1 MSAVKKI
8 NNKTKRKFR
17 KVLAVLLSIVLAA
30 GLALTYSSDSVLR
43 AEELSPDEVKEE
55 IVETKK
61 EEPEEVKQ
69 EEKKEEPAPAPQKQE
84 SNDAGNSGSSVNA
97 GNTGNAENQA
107 SSQDSGPSGSRTQET
122 PAPQVNDQANSG
134 ASDSGANVS
143 EGEISLDAEGKGEED
158 TDDEEEYWVV
168 TFYDRDAQVH
178 KKVEVKKGDA
188 IGGDVPPAI
197 PREDYYAYWAVGKI
211 VAGGQGNETKVTGQ
225 RITGSFKPSS
235 DTVIVPDY
243 EEITHKVTFHESKGG
258 PVIEGG
264 VRTAGPDTSYFLND
278 IPDVPEKEGAKGKW
292 VYSGGDFSNKV
303 SISKDTSVWAVY
315 DQTMFTVEFMSD
327 GKSYTKETY
336 YSGDVLVL
344 PADPVVKGK
353 SFIGWFAGDTQYTG
367 GEAVTSDLTI
377 TAKFSDKCTVSFVSE
392 SEDGD
397 KEHARFY
404 RDKGETIG
412 TLPQEP
418 FSSGMKFT
426 GWQDSET
433 GEEITADT
441 VVNGNITAVAK
452 FSNLDVYEIT
462 AEYYYI
468 NDRGNEVV
476 FNTDFMEADESE
488 LPYTLT
494 APATIQTKAS
504 EVKGGPAYYPE
515 TPEVTL
521 KKSDFTDGKATV
533 RIKYVQYT
541 ATYDFVYL
549 LKNLDGN
556 GYTEIERTRGVQGV
570 LNSYVTP
577 TVKAYDYYTLEEAE
591 GAEITRASG
600 QELRVLY
607 KRKNVQ
613 LTYETNGGSYV
624 SSTSAPYGTTVS
636 LPGTNPE
643 REGYKFGGW
652 YSDAG
657 LTQKVTG
664 SVKLNGNT
672 TLYAKWTGDTVKY
685 TVVYMFE
692 KYDDNGTASS
702 YVYDNS
708 KTASATV
715 GSTVSASS
723 AASITKAGWEPDTAK
738 NASSSAV
745 IAADG
750 SSVLKVYYKLKS
762 YTFLFNAGK
771 SGSYN
776 VTADL
781 TGLGVSGT
789 GQLDYTL
796 TVKLGQDVS
805 SVWPSNATGTY
816 KKGGSWFSSGST
828 VTVAFN
834 GWLNSSE
841 NVRYVTK
848 RTTVTEDMLPKSG
861 TSITYTAQWTTSAS
875 TYTVHYWL
883 QNADDDG
890 YTDSKVYSQTYTSS
904 SGNLSAKDI
913 TGYTYDHGNSGAS
926 GVTEYNFYYNRDTYK
941 IDYYYGSDLL
951 DTKENVR
958 FSANINKD
966 SFNWTP
972 STADCDVDND
982 YTFEGWYSDSG
993 LTAEYAFDK
1002 MPASNLVLYAKWA
1015 APKYSVSFVDGKDTS
1030 SMLAETQTVE
1040 KYKKAEK
1047 PGNPEKA
1054 GYSFDGWYTEAEG
1067 GDLFDWNTQIKKDT
1081 TVYAHWA
1088 KKNISYIVRYLD
1100 EEGAPVASDKEVTN
1114 PNLESGQEITET
1126 AIAVAGYRPREVS
1139 QTITLADEDNL
1150 ITFVYTS
1157 KSESTAYTVRYIINN
1172 EEYAGDI
1179 AVASE
1184 KTVEDVPG
1192 NTSSVVEHAASV
1204 DYDALYAAHP
1214 ELEGIEFHPDS
1225 SSKTLVLTS
1234 EEAQNILT
1242 FYYSGYKHADI
1253 KLHFVDMAGNSIAG
1267 DDVQRCKIGETFNL
1281 ARTPIDGWELY
1292 KVVEGDSLG
1301 GAEASSQYRVTEKTT
1316 KSGLEFTLFYQK
1328 KATVTA
1334 LSARKQYDGKAL
1346 TLPEAGSRVEGLL
1359 EGHSLESV
1367 EYDYSDADQENGRL
1381 DAGTTVVT
1389 PKNAVISG
1397 PSVDNY
1403 YKIRYVS
1410 GTLEVTKI
1418 NVTVRIE
1425 PDRWTGAQYS
1435 GELYKAGFTN
1445 PLKKKTDY
1453 VLISHEGYS
1462 EKYLDKIWDAL
1473 KGKATYDESA
1483 IGLKYYGI
1491 AEKDAGDYTYS
1502 LDLTAADLPKDDNYS
1517 VALYVRPGRLQIL
1530 AKNITVSTE
1539 GASKCYDG
1547 KALKEKGAE
1556 INGLADAD
1564 KDKVK
1569 ITGTGSQTEV
1579 GTSENTYEIDW
1590 GGVKEKNYRIVNEAL
1605 GVLTVTPGSIILT
1618 APSASKTYDG
1628 KALKA
1633 DGTGDSKVSVSGLPD
1648 GFTIEATASGSQKD
1662 AGSSA
1667 NVVNDDYVIKNA
1679 KGEDVTSRFTLTKK
1693 IDGILTVNK
1702 APLMITTGSGSKA
1715 YDGKALTVKDTE
1727 VEGLVKGETL
1737 TVTADGAQTEVG
1749 TSFNTYSIEWGTAK
1763 AENYNLTDNKGKL
1776 TVTDSDAEVVLTAP
1790 SASKIYDGKAL
1801 KADGTGDNKV
1811 VASGLPEGFTV
1822 EATASGSQTNAGSSR
1837 NVVDPGFVIR
1847 NANGEDR
1854 TSRFKNIATVDGT
1867 LTVNKAPLVITTGSG
1882 SKAYDGTALTVK
1894 DADVE
1899 GLVNEETVSVKADG
1913 SQTEVGQ
1920 TYNTYRIDWK
1930 TADPDNYQIT
1940 ENLGKLAVTENGA
1953 AVTLTAASGAKT
1965 YDGKAL
1971 TKKSVSASGLPEGFT
1986 VEATASGSQTDA
1998 GTSLNVVND
2007 QYVIRNA
2014 EGLDRTKNFTNV
2026 NKVDGTLTV
2035 NKATLTITTGSA
2047 SKEYDGEELTADK
2060 AVVKGFVN
2068 DETAEV
2074 TATGSQTE
2082 AGTSDNTYSIKWD
2095 AAKPGNYE
2103 INETLG
2109 TLAVTENTSEVT
2121 LAAASAEK
2129 EYDGKELS
2137 DHTVTADGLP
2147 DGFTVAATA
2156 AGSQTDAGES
2166 ENKVE
2171 DGYAILNKDGED
2183 KTANFAHITKK
2194 DGTLKVTPK
2203 AVTVHTGSAEK
2214 AYDGTALTNEET
2226 SIEGLVTG
2234 ESVAITA
2241 TGSVTEVGS
2250 KENTCDISWDGAK
2263 EDNYKVTR
2271 ELGTL
2276 TVTENDAEI
2285 ILTAPSASKVYDGKA
2300 LKADGTDEGNK
2311 VIVSGLP
2318 EGFTVEATASGVRK
2332 NAGESKNAIEDGYV
2346 IRDAEGKD
2354 KTKNFTNVV
2363 TEDGTLTVIPK
2374 AVTISTGSASKP
2386 YDGTDLTSSEVSVEG
2401 IVEGETFD
2409 IAATGSIKEVGSKEN
2424 TYEITWAEDGNGFTA
2439 KEGNYTVIENL
2450 GTLTIADSDVDV
2462 TLTAGSA
2469 SKTYDGTALKNSDVT
2484 AAGLPDGFTVEAT
2497 TTGSRT
2503 HAGTAAN
2510 VVNDGFVIRNADGED
2525 RTANFKN
2532 IQKIDGTL
2540 TVNPKQVTI
2549 RTGSAT
2555 KEYDGTRLTESSV
2568 SVDGIVIGETYG
2580 LRADGKITNVGSTTN
2595 TYTMEWAGNGS
2606 YTARKG
2612 NYIVAEDLGT
2622 LTITTSSAAVV
2633 LTAASGSKVYDGKD
2647 LTAPEVTATGLPEG
2661 FTVDAEASGSQK
2673 DAGTAANTVGSKYV
2687 IRDRAGEDRTSSFA
2701 NVSTADGL
2709 LTVTPRP
2716 VTIKT
2721 GSGTK
2726 EYDGTALTSDE
2737 AEITGLVDG
2746 ESASVKATGSQ
2757 TEVGESDNTYEI
2769 SWGFL
2774 GLGLFIRPENYEIK
2788 EELGKLKVA
2797 ESTSEITLTAAS
2809 AEKKYDGKELTDAGV
2824 TAEGLPEGFTV
2835 KATAAG
2841 SQTEAGSS
2849 ANTVNSGYLILN
2861 ADGENR
2867 TSSFSNVKK
2876 VDGTLTVN
2884 KRKVTLT
2891 SASDEK
2897 TYDGAALTNGEVAIG
2912 GDGFVD
2918 GEGASF
2924 KVTGAQREA
2933 GSSKNTF
2940 TYVLE
2945 DGTNE
2950 NNYEITEKEGDL
2962 KVTAVADKVT
2972 VTVIEHSGSEKY
2984 DGREKT
2990 VTGYDVSIDN
3000 GLYTGADFTFSGN
3013 DSVTGT
3019 DAGRY
3024 EMKLSPEDFSN
3035 ISKNFTDVEFVIRDG
3050 SLEISK
3056 RDVTLRSADDSKEYD
3071 GDDLTND
3078 EITVGGDGFANG
3090 EGASFIVTGVQK
3102 IVGASNNEFTYALN
3116 AGTKET
3122 NYNISTSFGAL
3133 TVYGRADNA
3142 KYQVSVSAV
3151 SGKEK
3156 YDGKEHSVSG
3166 LVGADEDGTVK
3177 VTAGGHEYRIT
3188 GLTASAS
3195 GTNAGE
3201 YPVNI
3206 TGDLAVKDEDGNDV
3220 TDQFLVDL
3228 NPGTLE
3234 ITKRRVILTS
3244 ADASKEYDGNAL
3256 TNDTIEVT
3264 GDGFAE
3270 GEGASYSVTGSQA
3283 LTGFCANIFTY
3294 LLNEGTEAGNYDIKT
3309 VFGQLTITSRDAKYG
3324 ITLRP
3329 ASFSDMYDGTDKT
3342 AEGFV
3347 SLNFMVEGN
3356 VYTVEGVS
3364 ASRTERHAGTYSVT
3378 VTGEPV
3384 VLDAKGNDVTDQFIV
3399 TAETGTLKITKRS
3412 VTLTS
3417 GNGKKLYDGD
3427 ALTNDEITV
3436 TGDGFAE
3443 GEGASYTVA
3452 GRQILPGSSENRF
3465 TYDLNEGTS
3474 ADDYYIT
3481 PVYGMLDVTSR
3492 SGEEKYEVT
3501 ITANSG
3507 NAKYDGERH
3516 SVSGLVGAAEDGSVA
3531 VKADGHTYKVSGLTA
3546 SAAGTDAGTYPVNI
3560 VGTASVTDESGN
3572 DVTDQFAVSLVPGS
3586 LSISKRA
3593 VRLVSASAT
3602 KEYDG
3607 EALTAK
3613 EVSVEGDGFAEG
3625 EGASYSVTGRQKLVG
3640 SSANTFTYTLRSGT
3654 KTGNYDIT
3662 TAEGQLTVTN
3672 RDAKYEISVK
3682 SNDASYTY
3690 DGKEKTASGLEGGN
3704 KEGVVTITAGGNTYT
3719 IEGLTAEVKATDA
3732 GTYTSVV
3739 TGTPVVKDADG
3750 NDVTDQFA
3758 ISPIAGT
3765 LTITKRSVTLTS
3777 PSDEK
3782 EYDGKVLRSGKIKVT
3797 GDGFAEG
3804 EGAEYNVTGERTLPG
3819 TSVNTFTYTLNDGT
3833 KAENYDIT
3841 VKTGQLIV
3849 YDRDEERKFEVTLEA
3864 NSGSAKYDGEAH
3876 TVEGFRK
3883 TTFTIGGVEYKVS
3896 GLNAKVTATDAG
3908 TYPVAVNGSAI
3919 VTDADGNDVTK
3930 QFKVK
3935 VTGAELTIGKR
3946 NVTMTS
3952 GSASHAYN
3960 GKALTN
3966 DEVEVTGDGFIEG
3979 EGAAYNVTGSRKLVG
3994 ISENTFTYTLNE
4006 GTKADN
4012 YDIKTV
4018 FGNLTILNRDAKY
4031 EITLKPVSG
4040 SAMYDGKEHSVEGFE
4055 TLEFTFDGS
4064 DYTVEGMTA
4073 GASAT
4078 DAGSYTIN
4086 ATGTALVRDESGNDV
4101 TDQFSVSSETGKLV
4115 IEKRSV
4121 FLTSGSS
4128 EKTYDGDALTNDE
4141 ITVTGDGFAKGEG
4154 ASYDVTGSRL
4164 LPGADK
4170 NTFTYTLN
4178 EGTKADNYSIRRVF
4192 GSLTVLNRAG
4202 EEKYEVTITAK
4213 SGNAKYD
4220 GERHSVSGL
4229 VGADE
4234 DGNVKVTAG
4243 GHTYTVS
4250 GLTASAFGTNAGTY
4264 PVNIVGTASVTDENG
4279 NDVTDQFRVH
4289 LTSGSLEIAKR
4300 TVRMVSASATKEYD
4314 GTALTANK
4322 VTVEG
4327 DGFAKGEG
4335 AAYSVTGR
4343 QKLVG
4348 SSANTFTYALNEGT
4362 RSANY
4367 DITTAEGQLTVTNRD
4382 AKYEISV
4389 KSNDASYTYDGKEK
4403 TASGLE
4409 GQNEEG
4415 VVTITAGGNTY
4426 TIEGLTAEVKAT
4438 DAGTY
4443 TSVAAGTPVVKDAD
4457 GNDVTDQFAI
4467 SPIPGTLT
4475 ITKRSV
4481 TLTSPS
4487 DEKEYDGKV
4496 LRNDKIKVTGDG
4508 FAKDEGAAYNV
4519 TGQRTLPGT
4528 SVNTFTYTLNAG
4540 TKAEN
4545 YDITVKTGQL
4555 IVYDR
4560 DEDRKFEITLEAN
4573 SGSAKY
4579 DGEAHTVE
4587 GFRKT
4592 TFTIGGVEYKVS
4604 GITAGVTA
4612 TDAGTYPVEITGSA
4626 VVTDAEGNDVTKQFK
4641 VNVTGAELTI
4651 AKRSITM
4658 TSGSASHAYNGKALT
4673 NDEVKVTGDGFIEG
4687 EGAEYNVT
4695 GSRMLVGVS
4704 DNTFTYK
4711 LNAGTKAENYD
4722 ITTVFGSLTILNRD
4736 AKYVLTLTPNGDQ
4749 VLYDSKE
4756 HVVSGFAS
4764 TTVTIEGETYEV
4776 SGLTARAAATD
4787 AGTYDV
4793 SVTGKAIVTDA
4804 SGNDVT
4810 DQFQVTVNDAAL
4822 VITPRKVTLKSA
4834 DESREYNGK
4843 PLTGTGEVEI
4853 TGDGFV
4859 EGEGVDI
4866 TPTASRTLVG
4876 ASVNTFDWSF
4886 SEGTKPDNY
4895 IVDVEYGLLSIV
4907 NRDAQYEI
4915 QMHAKSDKVEYD
4927 GKEHSVTGFE
4937 TYEFEIDGSR
4947 YTVTE
4952 VDSEAIGTEAGVYGT
4967 RVYGSAIVTD
4977 EEGNDV
4983 TDQFAVSY
4991 VSGTLT
4997 ITETRSDNGNENGSF
5012 NGIVP
5017 DDNNGSNGNGPDNG
5031 NTGNAGNNG
5040 AGNGNGNEG
5049 GSGSEGGNINENE
5062 VPYATAPLGYWAL
5075 FNLIM
5080 MILTVLGGLFMLVR
5094 RVRNKD
5100 DENENKEQAEAAE
5113 QKSSADD
5120 GQNKKY
5126 QKRKLAVVAAVV
5138 LAIASVIA
5146 FFITEDLTNTMAYV
5160 DRYTWIMAAML
5171 IGAVL
5176 SIVFGKKKADDD
5188 NEPEDHDK
5196 TEGVEVPE
5204 A

>member
-1 MSAVKKI
+1 MSTVKNI
-8 NNKTKRKFR
+8 NNKAKRKFR

-43 AEELSPDEVKEE
+43 AEELSPDEVKTE
-55 IVETKK
+55 IEETKK
-61 EEPEEVKQ
+61 EEQKEAKQ
-69 EEKKEEPAPAPQKQE
+69 EEQKKEQAPAPAPAPQKQE
-84 SNDAGNSGSSVNA
+84 SKDSGNTGSSANTGNSG
-97 GNTGNAENQA
+97 NTENQG
-107 SSQDSGPSGSRTQET
+107 SGQDSGSSDSSQAQET
-122 PAPQVNDQANSG
+122 PAPETNDQGQSG
-134 ASDSGANVS
+134 TTDSGAKVA
-143 EGEISLDAEGKGEED
+143 EDEISLDSNESGTEEA
-158 TDDEEEYWVV
+158 DEEEENWIV
-168 TFYDRDAQVH
+168 TFYDRDAQVY
-178 KKVEVKKGDA
+178 KKVKVKKGDA
-188 IGGDVPPAI
+188 IGDKIPSAI
-197 PREDYYAYWAVGKI
+197 PREDYYTYWAVGQI
-211 VAGGQGNETKVTGQ
+211 VAGGQGNETKVTGK
-225 RITGSFKPSS
+225 RINGSFKPSS
-235 DTVIVPDY
+235 DTTIVPDY

-258 PVIEGG
+258 PVIKDG

-278 IPDVPEKEGAKGKW
+278 IPDVPEKEDAKGKW

-303 SISKDTSVWAVY
+303 AISEDTSVWAVY
-315 DQTMFTVEFMSD
+315 DQTKFAVEFVAD
-327 GKSYTKETY
+327 GKSYSKETY
-336 YSGDVLVL
+336 YPGDVLTL
-344 PADPVVKGK
+344 PAEPVVKGK
-353 SFIGWFAGDTQYTG
+353 SFIGWFVGDTQYTG

-377 TAKFSDKCTVSFVSE
+377 TARFSDKCTVSFISE
-392 SEDGD
+392 SDEGN

-404 RDKGETIG
+404 RDKGETIE

-418 FSSGMKFT
+418 FRSGMKFT

-452 FSNLDVYEIT
+452 YSGLDVYDIT
-462 AEYYYI
+462 AEYYYL
-468 NDRGNEVV
+468 NDKGNEVV
-476 FNTDFMEADESE
+476 FNTDYMQADESE

-494 APATIQTKAS
+494 APATIQTDAS
-504 EVKGGPAYYPE
+504 EVRGGPAYYPE

-521 KKSDFTDGKATV
+521 KKSDFADGKATV

-556 GYTEIERTRGVQGV
+556 GYTEIERTKGVQGV

-591 GAEITRASG
+591 GAEITKASG

-624 SSTSAPYGTTVS
+624 SSTSAPYGSTVS
-636 LPGTNPE
+636 LPGSNPE
-643 REGYKFGGW
+643 REGYKFEGW

-657 LTQKVTG
+657 LTKKVTG

-708 KTASATV
+708 KTAKAAV

-723 AASITKAGWEPDTAK
+723 AATITKAGWEPDTSK

-762 YTFLFNAGK
+762 YTFYFNAGK

-789 GQLDYTL
+789 GTLDYTM
-796 TVKLGQDVS
+796 TVKLGQDIS
-805 SVWPSNATGTY
+805 SAWPSNATGTY
-816 KKGGSWFSSGST
+816 KKSSGWFGGGST
-828 VTVAFN
+828 YTVAFN

-890 YTDSKVYSQTYTSS
+890 YTDSEVYSQTYTSS

-966 SFNWTP
+966 SFKWTP
-972 STADCDVDND
+972 SASDCGVDSD

-993 LTAEYAFDK
+993 LTAEYTFDK

-1015 APKYSVSFVDGKDTS
+1015 APKYEVSFVDGSDTS
-1030 SMLAETQTVE
+1030 SMLADTQTVE

-1047 PGNPEKA
+1047 PANPEKA

-1067 GDLFDWNTQIKKDT
+1067 GDLFDWNIQIEKAT

-1088 KKNISYIVRYLD
+1088 KKNIGYIVRYLD
-1100 EEGAPVASDKEVTN
+1100 EEGEPVASDKEVTN

-1139 QTITLADEDNL
+1139 QTIRLADEDNL

-1157 KSESTAYTVRYIINN
+1157 KAESTAYTVRYLINN

-1192 NTSSVVEHAASV
+1192 NTSSVVEHAATV
-1204 DYDALYAAHP
+1204 DYSALYAAHP
-1214 ELEGIEFHPDS
+1214 ELEGIEFHPDK

-1234 EEAQNILT
+1234 EESQNILT
-1242 FYYSGYKHADI
+1242 FYYSGYKHSDI
-1253 KLHFVDMAGNSIAG
+1253 TLHFADMAGNSIAG
-1267 DDVQRCKIGETFNL
+1267 DDVQRCKIGESFNL
-1281 ARTPIDGWELY
+1281 ARTPIEGWELY
-1292 KVVEGDSLG
+1292 KVVEGSSLG
-1301 GAEASSQYRVTEKTT
+1301 GTEASSQYKITEKTT
-1316 KSGLEFTLFYQK
+1316 KSGLEFTLFYK
-1328 KATVTA
+1328 KRATITA
-1334 LSARKQYDGKAL
+1334 LSARKQYDGKTL

-1359 EGHSLESV
+1359 EGHSLQSV
-1367 EYDYSDADQENGRL
+1367 EYDYADADKENGRL
-1381 DAGTTVVT
+1381 EAGTTVVT

-1397 PSVDNY
+1397 PSVEDY
-1403 YKIRYVS
+1403 YKIRYIS

-1425 PDRWTGAQYS
+1425 PDRWTGAEYT
-1435 GELYKAGFTN
+1435 GEPYKAGFTN
-1445 PLKKKTDY
+1445 PLKDKSDY
-1453 VLISHEGYS
+1453 ILISHEGYS

-1473 KGKATYDESA
+1473 KSKATHDESTV
-1483 IGLKYYGI
+1483 GLKYYGI
-1491 AEKDAGDYTYS
+1491 AEKNAGDYAYS
-1502 LDLTAADLPKDDNYS
+1502 IDLTAADLPEDDNYS

-1547 KALKEKGAE
+1547 KALKEKNAE
-1556 INGLADAD
+1556 ISGLTDADAD
-1564 KDKVK
+1564 KVT
-1569 ITGTGSQTEV
+1569 IRGTGSQTEI

-1590 GGVKEKNYRIVNEAL
+1590 GGVKESNYRIVNEAL
-1605 GVLTVTPGSIILT
+1605 GALTVTPGSIILT
-1618 APSASKTYDG
+1618 APSASKIYDG

-1633 DGTGDSKVSVSGLPD
+1633 DGTGDNKVSVSGLPD

-1667 NVVNDDYVIKNA
+1667 NIVNDDYVIRNS
-1679 KGEDVTSRFTLTKK
+1679 KGEDVTSLFNLTKK
-1693 IDGILTVNK
+1693 IDGTLTVNK
-1702 APLMITTGSGSKA
+1702 APLRITTGSGSKA

-1737 TVTADGAQTEVG
+1737 TVTTEGSQTEVG

-1763 AENYNLTDNKGKL
+1763 AENYNLTDNIGKL
-1776 TVTDSDAEVVLTAP
+1776 TVTDSEAEVVLTAP
-1790 SASKIYDGKAL
+1790 SASKTYDGTTL
-1801 KADGTGDNKV
+1801 TADGTGDKKV
-1811 VASGLPEGFTV
+1811 TASGLPEGFYV
-1822 EATASGSQTNAGSSR
+1822 EATASGSQTKAGSSR
-1837 NVVDPGFVIR
+1837 NVVDKGFVIR

-1867 LTVNKAPLVITTGSG
+1867 LTVNKAPLVITTESG
-1882 SKAYDGTALTVK
+1882 SKAYDGAALTVK
-1894 DADVE
+1894 GADAS
-1899 GLVNEETVSVKADG
+1899 GLVNGEAVNVKANG

-1920 TYNTYRIDWK
+1920 SYNTYSIEWK
-1930 TADPDNYQIT
+1930 TADPDNYEIT
-1940 ENLGKLAVTENGA
+1940 ENLGLLAVTENGA
-1953 AVTLTAASGAKT
+1953 AITLTAASGVKT
-1965 YDGKAL
+1965 YDGKPL
-1971 TKKSVSASGLPEGFT
+1971 TKKSVTAGGLPEGFT

-2014 EGLDRTKNFTNV
+2014 EGKDRTQNFTNI
-2026 NKVDGTLTV
+2026 NRVDGTLTV

-2047 SKEYDGEELTADK
+2047 SKEYDGEALTADK

-2095 AAKPGNYE
+2095 TAKQSNYE

-2109 TLAVTENTSEVT
+2109 TLAVTENTSEVILT
-2121 LAAASAEK
+2121 AASAEK

-2137 DHTVTADGLP
+2137 DHTVTAEGLP

-2156 AGSQTDAGES
+2156 AGSQKDVGES
-2166 ENKVE
+2166 ENTVE

-2183 KTANFAHITKK
+2183 KTANFSNITKK

-2226 SIEGLVTG
+2226 SIEGLLSG
-2234 ESVAITA
+2234 ESVSITA
-2241 TGSVTEVGS
+2241 TGSVTEIGS
-2250 KENTCDISWDGAK
+2250 AENTCEISWDGAK
-2263 EDNYKVTR
+2263 EDNYTVTR
-2271 ELGTL
+2271 DLGTL
-2276 TVTENDAEI
+2276 TVTANDAEI
-2285 ILTAPSASKVYDGKA
+2285 TLTAPSASKVYDGES
-2300 LKADGTDEGNK
+2300 LTADGTDENNK
-2311 VIVSGLP
+2311 VVVSGLP
-2318 EGFTVEATASGVRK
+2318 EGFTVEATASGARK
-2332 NAGESKNAIEDGYV
+2332 NAGESKNTVDDGYV

-2386 YDGTDLTSSEVSVEG
+2386 YDGTDLISGEVSVEG
-2401 IVEGETFD
+2401 IVAGETFD

-2424 TYEITWAEDGNGFTA
+2424 TYAITWAEDGNGFTA
-2439 KEGNYTVIENL
+2439 KEGNYTVTENL
-2450 GTLTIADSDVDV
+2450 GTLTIVDSDVDV

-2484 AAGLPDGFTVEAT
+2484 VAGLPDGFTVEAT
-2497 TTGSRT
+2497 ATGSQKN
-2503 HAGTAAN
+2503 AGTSAN
-2510 VVNDGFVIRNADGED
+2510 VVDDGFVIRNADGED

-2549 RTGSAT
+2549 STGSAS
-2555 KEYDGTRLTESSV
+2555 KEYDGTKLTESSA
-2568 SVDGIVIGETYG
+2568 SVDGIVAGETYG
-2580 LRADGKITNVGSTTN
+2580 LRADGKITNVGSTAN

-2606 YTARKG
+2606 YTAKKG
-2612 NYIVAEDLGT
+2612 NYTVVEDLGT
-2622 LTITTSSAAVV
+2622 LMITANSAAVV
-2633 LTAASGSKVYDGKD
+2633 LTAASGSKVYDGAA
-2647 LTAPEVTATGLPEG
+2647 LTAPEVTASGLPEG

-2673 DAGTAANTVGSKYV
+2673 DAGTTANTVGTKYV
-2687 IRDRAGEDRTSSFA
+2687 IRDKAGEDKTSSFT
-2701 NVSTADGL
+2701 NVSTVDGV

-2716 VTIKT
+2716 ITVKT

-2726 EYDGTALTSDE
+2726 EYDGTALTNEE
-2737 AEITGLVDG
+2737 AEITGLADG
-2746 ESASVKATGSQ
+2746 ENATVKATGSQ

-2774 GLGLFIRPENYEIK
+2774 GLGFFIRPENYEIT

-2809 AEKKYDGKELTDAGV
+2809 AEKTYDGRELTDAGV

-2841 SQTEAGSS
+2841 SQTEAGTS

-2876 VDGTLTVN
+2876 VDGKLTVN

-2897 TYDGAALTNGEVAIG
+2897 TYDGAALTNGEVTIG
-2912 GDGFVD
+2912 GDGFAD

-2933 GSSKNTF
+2933 GTSKNTF

-2945 DGTNE
+2945 DGTNKD
-2950 NNYEITEKEGDL
+2950 NYEITKEEGEL
-2962 KVTAVADKVT
+2962 KVTAIADKVT

-3000 GLYTGADFTFSGN
+3000 SLYTRADFTFSGD

-3024 EMKLSPEDFSN
+3024 EMKLSPEDFANS
-3035 ISKNFTDVEFVIRDG
+3035 SENFTDVEFVIRDG

-3078 EITVGGDGFANG
+3078 EITVGGDGFADG
-3090 EGASFIVTGVQK
+3090 EGASYIVTGAQK
-3102 IVGASNNEFTYALN
+3102 IVGASDNAFTYALN

-3122 NYNISTSFGAL
+3122 NYNINTSFGAL
-3133 TVYGRADNA
+3133 TVYGRAADA

-3166 LVGADEDGTVK
+3166 LAGAADDGSVT
-3177 VTAGGHEYRIT
+3177 VTAGGHNYRIT

-3195 GTNAGE
+3195 GTSAGE

-3220 TDQFLVDL
+3220 TDQFLVDFV
-3228 NPGTLE
+3228 PGSLE
-3234 ITKRRVILTS
+3234 ITKRKVVLTS

-3256 TNDTIEVT
+3256 TDDTIEVT

-3270 GEGASYSVTGSQA
+3270 GEGAIYSVTGSQA
-3283 LTGFCANIFTY
+3283 LTGFSANIFTY

-3309 VFGQLTITSRDAKYG
+3309 VFGQLTVTSRDAKYG

-3329 ASFSDMYDGTDKT
+3329 VSFSDMYDGTDKT

-3356 VYTVEGVS
+3356 IYTVEGVS

-3384 VLDAKGNDVTDQFIV
+3384 VLDSKGNDVTDQFIV
-3399 TAETGTLKITKRS
+3399 TTETGTLKIAKRS

-3417 GNGKKLYDGD
+3417 GNGEKLYDGD
-3427 ALTNDEITV
+3427 ALTNDEVKV
-3436 TGDGFAE
+3436 TGDGFAD
-3443 GEGASYTVA
+3443 GEGASYAVA

-3465 TYDLNEGTS
+3465 TYELNEGTS

-3481 PVYGMLDVTSR
+3481 PVYGMLNVTSR
-3492 SGEEKYEVT
+3492 SGDEKYEVT

-3507 NAKYDGERH
+3507 TAKYDGERH
-3516 SVSGLVGAAEDGSVA
+3516 SVSGLIGADEDGN
-3531 VKADGHTYKVSGLTA
+3531 VKVTAGGHVYTVSGIAA
-3546 SAAGTDAGTYPVNI
+3546 SAAGTHAGTYPVNI
-3560 VGTASVTDESGN
+3560 TGTPSVTDESGN
-3572 DVTDQFAVSLVPGS
+3572 DVTDQFSVHLVNGS
-3586 LSISKRA
+3586 LDITKRT

-3607 EALTAK
+3607 EALTADT
-3613 EVSVEGDGFAEG
+3613 VYVEGDGFAEN
-3625 EGASYSVTGRQKLVG
+3625 EGASYSVTGKQKLTG
-3640 SSANTFTYTLRSGT
+3640 SSANTFTYTLKSGT
-3654 KTGNYDIT
+3654 RASDYDIS

-3682 SNDASYTY
+3682 ASDASYTY
-3690 DGKEKTASGLEGGN
+3690 DGKEKTTSGIDGGN
-3704 KEGVVTITAGGNTYT
+3704 KEGVVTVTAGGNTYT

-3739 TGTPVVKDADG
+3739 TGTAVVRDSEG

-3758 ISPIAGT
+3758 ISPIPGT
-3765 LTITKRSVTLTS
+3765 LTITKRNVTLTS
-3777 PSDEK
+3777 PDDEK
-3782 EYDGKVLRSGKIKVT
+3782 EYDGKVLKNDKIKVS
-3797 GDGFAEG
+3797 GEGFAED
-3804 EGAEYNVTGERTLPG
+3804 EGAEYIVTGQRTLPG
-3819 TSVNTFTYTLNDGT
+3819 TSMNSFTYTLKEGT
-3833 KAENYDIT
+3833 RAENYNIT

-3864 NSGSAKYDGEAH
+3864 KSGSAKYDGEAH
-3876 TVEGFRK
+3876 TVEGFK
-3883 TTFTIGGVEYKVS
+3883 QTSFTIGGVEYTVS
-3896 GLNAKVTATDAG
+3896 GMTAGVTATDAG
-3908 TYPVAVNGSAI
+3908 TYPVEIKGSAI
-3919 VTDADGNDVTK
+3919 VTDAEGNDVTS

-3935 VTGAELTIGKR
+3935 VRDAELTIDKR

-3952 GSASHAYN
+3952 ASAEREYN
-3960 GKALTN
+3960 GNALTS
-3966 DEVEVTGDGFIEG
+3966 DEIEVTGDGFIEG
-3979 EGAAYNVTGSRKLVG
+3979 EGAAYTVTGSRKLVG
-3994 ISENTFTYTLNE
+3994 ISENTFTYALNE
-4006 GTKADN
+4006 GTKAEN
-4012 YDIKTV
+4012 YNIKTV
-4018 FGNLTILNRDAKY
+4018 FGSLTILNRDAEY
-4031 EITLKPVSG
+4031 EITLKPMSG
-4040 SAMYDGKEHSVEGFE
+4040 SALYDGKEKSVEGFE
-4055 TLEFTFDGS
+4055 TLEFTFDGNN
-4064 DYTVEGMTA
+4064 YTVDGMTAGASVDGMTA

-4078 DAGSYTIN
+4078 DAGTYTVN
-4086 ATGTALVRDESGNDV
+4086 ATGAAIVRDATGNNV
-4101 TDQFSVSSETGKLV
+4101 TDQFTVRSETGTLV
-4115 IEKRSV
+4115 IEKRTV
-4121 FLTSGSS
+4121 FLTSGTS

-4154 ASYDVTGSRL
+4154 ASYDITGSRL

-4170 NTFTYTLN
+4170 NIFTYTLN
-4178 EGTKADNYSIRRVF
+4178 EGTKAENYSIRRVF
-4192 GSLTVLNRAG
+4192 GSLTVLNRTS
-4202 EEKYEVTITAK
+4202 EEKYEITVTAK
-4213 SGNAKYD
+4213 GGDAKYD

-4243 GHTYTVS
+4243 GHTYTIS

-4264 PVNIVGTASVTDENG
+4264 PVNIVGTPTVTDEGG
-4279 NDVTDQFRVH
+4279 NDVTDQFSVH
-4289 LTSGSLEIAKR
+4289 LESGSLDITKR
-4300 TVRMVSASATKEYD
+4300 TVKLISASASKEYD
-4314 GTALTANK
+4314 GTALAADT
-4322 VTVEG
+4322 VYVEG

-4335 AAYSVTGR
+4335 ASYNVTGR
-4343 QKLVG
+4343 QKLTG
-4348 SSANTFTYALNEGT
+4348 SSANTFTYALHEGT
-4362 RSANY
+4362 KSSNY

-4389 KSNDASYTYDGKEK
+4389 KASDASYTYDGKEK

-4409 GQNEEG
+4409 GGDKEG
-4415 VVTITAGGNTY
+4415 VVTVTAGGNTY

-4438 DAGTY
+4438 NAGTY
-4443 TSVAAGTPVVKDAD
+4443 TSVISGAAVVKDAD
-4457 GNDVTDQFAI
+4457 GNNVTNQFAV
-4467 SPIPGTLT
+4467 STIPGTLT
-4475 ITKRSV
+4475 ITKRNV
-4481 TLTSPS
+4481 TLTSPD
-4487 DEKEYDGKV
+4487 DEKEYDGKA

-4508 FAKDEGAAYNV
+4508 FAEGEGASYNV
-4519 TGQRTLPGT
+4519 KGERTLPGT
-4528 SVNTFTYTLNAG
+4528 SVNSFTYTLNERTLEA
-4540 TKAEN
+4540 N
-4545 YDITVKTGQL
+4545 YNITVRTGQL
-4555 IVYDR
+4555 IIYDR
-4560 DEDRKFEITLEAN
+4560 DEERKFEVTN
-4573 SGSAKY
+4573 SGSARY

-4587 GFRKT
+4587 GFKKT
-4592 TFTIGGVEYKVS
+4592 SFTIGGVEYTVS
-4604 GITAGVTA
+4604 GLTAGVTA
-4612 TDAGTYPVEITGSA
+4612 TDAGTYPVEIRGSA
-4626 VVTDAEGNDVTKQFK
+4626 IVTDAEGNDVTSQFK
-4641 VNVTGAELTI
+4641 VKVTGAELTI
-4651 AKRSITM
+4651 AKRRVVLT
-4658 TSGSASHAYNGKALT
+4658 SASASKEYDGKALT
-4673 NDEVKVTGDGFIEG
+4673 SDEVEVTGDGFIEG
-4687 EGAEYNVT
+4687 EGAEYDVTGT
-4695 GSRMLVGVS
+4695 GSRKLVGIS
-4704 DNTFTYK
+4704 ENTFTYA
-4711 LNAGTKAENYD
+4711 LNKGTKAENYD
-4722 ITTVFGSLTILNRD
+4722 ITTVFGQLTVTSRD
-4736 AKYVLTLTPNGDQ
+4736 AKYEITLKPVSATAM
-4749 VLYDSKE
+4749 YDGKE
-4756 HVVSGFAS
+4756 KSVEGFES
-4764 TTVTIEGETYEV
+4764 LEFSIDGNEYTVEGM
-4776 SGLTARAAATD
+4776 TAGTSATD
-4787 AGTYDV
+4787 AGSYTV
-4793 SVTGKAIVTDA
+4793 NAIGAAVVRDA
-4804 SGNDVT
+4804 SGEDVT
-4810 DQFQVTVNDAAL
+4810 DQF
-4822 VITPRKVTLKSA
+4822 
-4834 DESREYNGK
+4834 
-4843 PLTGTGEVEI
+4843 
-4853 TGDGFV
+4853 
-4859 EGEGVDI
+4859 
-4866 TPTASRTLVG
+4866 
-4876 ASVNTFDWSF
+4876 SVS
-4886 SEGTKPDNY
+4886 SE
-4895 IVDVEYGLLSIV
+4895 
-4907 NRDAQYEI
+4907 
-4915 QMHAKSDKVEYD
+4915 
-4927 GKEHSVTGFE
+4927 
-4937 TYEFEIDGSR
+4937 
-4947 YTVTE
+4947 
-4952 VDSEAIGTEAGVYGT
+4952 
-4967 RVYGSAIVTD
+4967 
-4977 EEGNDV
+4977 
-4983 TDQFAVSY
+4983 
-4991 VSGTLT
+4991 T
-4997 ITETRSDNGNENGSF
+4997 I
-5012 NGIVP
+5012 
-5017 DDNNGSNGNGPDNG
+5017 
-5031 NTGNAGNNG
+5031 
-5040 AGNGNGNEG
+5040 
-5049 GSGSEGGNINENE
+5049 
-5062 VPYATAPLGYWAL
+5062 
-5075 FNLIM
+5075 
-5080 MILTVLGGLFMLVR
+5080 
-5094 RVRNKD
+5094 
-5100 DENENKEQAEAAE
+5100 
-5113 QKSSADD
+5113 SSA
-5120 GQNKKY
+5120 
-5126 QKRKLAVVAAVV
+5126 
-5138 LAIASVIA
+5138 
-5146 FFITEDLTNTMAYV
+5146 
-5160 DRYTWIMAAML
+5160 
-5171 IGAVL
+5171 
-5176 SIVFGKKKADDD
+5176 
-5188 NEPEDHDK
+5188 
-5196 TEGVEVPE
+5196 
-5204 A
+5204 

>member
-1 MSAVKKI
+1 MSAAKNVS
-8 NNKTKRKFR
+8 NKTKRRFR
-17 KVLAVLLSIVLAA
+17 KVLAVLLSVVLAA

-55 IVETKK
+55 IVEPKKEETKEEPKKEETKEEPKK
-61 EEPEEVKQ
+61 EEP
-69 EEKKEEPAPAPQKQE
+69 KKEEAPAPQKQE
-84 SNDAGNSGSSVNA
+84 SNDTGNSGSSANTENQGSSQNSGSSDSSNA
-97 GNTGNAENQA
+97 QAAPAPQTDNQA
-107 SSQDSGPSGSRTQET
+107 SFGDQNPG
-122 PAPQVNDQANSG
+122 VNVTED
-134 ASDSGANVS
+134 
-143 EGEISLDAEGKGEED
+143 EISLDTGKKELEN
-158 TDDEEEYWVV
+158 TDDEEGKWVV
-168 TFYDRDAQVH
+168 TFYDRDARVYRE
-178 KKVEVKKGDA
+178 VEVKKGDA
-188 IGGDVPPAI
+188 IGNNIPQAI

-211 VAGGQGNETKVTGQ
+211 VPGGQGNETKVTGQ

-235 DTVIVPDY
+235 DTIIVPDY
-243 EEITHKVTFHESKGG
+243 EEITHNVTFHESKGG
-258 PVIEGG
+258 PVIKDGS
-264 VRTAGPDTSYFLND
+264 RTVGPDTSYFLND

-292 VYSGGDFSNKV
+292 VYSGGDFNNKV

-315 DQTMFTVEFMSD
+315 DQTMFTVEFISD

-336 YSGDVLVL
+336 YSGDVLAL

-377 TAKFSDKCTVSFVSE
+377 TAKFSDKCTVSFVTE
-392 SEDGD
+392 SDDGN
-397 KEHARFY
+397 KEYARFY

-433 GEEITADT
+433 GAEVTADT

-452 FSNLDVYEIT
+452 FSGLDVYDIT
-462 AEYYYI
+462 AEYYYM
-468 NDRGNEVV
+468 NDKGNEVV
-476 FNTDFMEADESE
+476 FNTDFMQADESE
-488 LPYTLT
+488 LPYMLS
-494 APATIQTKAS
+494 APATIQTDAG
-504 EVKGGPAYYPE
+504 EVKGGPAFYPE

-556 GYTEIERTRGVQGV
+556 GYTEIERVRGVQGV

-591 GAEITRASG
+591 GAKITKASG

-624 SSTSAPYGTTVS
+624 SSTSAPYGSTVS
-636 LPGTNPE
+636 LPGSDPE

-664 SVKLNGNT
+664 SIKLNGNT

-708 KTASATV
+708 KTAKAEV

-723 AASITKAGWEPDTAK
+723 AASITKAGWEPDTVR

-762 YTFLFNAGK
+762 YTFYFDAGK
-771 SGSYN
+771 ATSGYTSYS
-776 VTADL
+776 VTANL
-781 TGLGVSGT
+781 TGLGVSGS
-789 GQLDYTL
+789 GQLGYTM
-796 TVKLGQDVS
+796 TVKLGQDIS
-805 SVWPSNATGTY
+805 SAWPSNATGTY
-816 KKGGSWFSSGST
+816 KRSSKTYT
-828 VTVAFN
+828 VSFN

-848 RTTVTEDMLPKSG
+848 RTNVTVDMLPKSG

-890 YTDSKVYSQTYTSS
+890 YTDSEVYSQTYTSS

-913 TGYTYDHGNSGAS
+913 RGYTYDHGNSGAS

-972 STADCDVDND
+972 SASDCDVDSD

-993 LTAEYAFDK
+993 LTAEYTFDK

-1015 APKYSVSFVDGKDTS
+1015 APKYGVSFVDGNDAL
-1030 SMLAETQTVE
+1030 SMLAETQNVE

-1047 PGNPEKA
+1047 PANPEKA

-1100 EEGAPVASDKEVTN
+1100 EKGDPVASDKEVTN

-1126 AIAVAGYRPREVS
+1126 AIAVSGYRPREVS
-1139 QTITLADEDNL
+1139 QTLVLADEENL

-1157 KSESTAYTVRYIINN
+1157 KAESTAYTVRYILNN

-1192 NTSSVVEHAASV
+1192 NTSSVVEHAANV
-1204 DYDALYAAHP
+1204 DYNALYGAHP

-1234 EEAQNILT
+1234 EESQNILT

-1253 KLHFVDMAGNSIAG
+1253 KLHFADMAGNSIAG

-1281 ARTPIDGWELY
+1281 ARTPIEGWELY
-1292 KVVEGDSLG
+1292 KAVEGNSLG
-1301 GAEASSQYRVTEKTT
+1301 GSEAGTQYRITEKTT
-1316 KSGLEFTLFYQK
+1316 KSGLEFTLFYKK
-1328 KATVTA
+1328 KATITA
-1334 LSARKQYDGKAL
+1334 LSARKQYDGKVL

-1359 EGHSLESV
+1359 EGHSLKSV
-1367 EYDYSDADQENGRL
+1367 EYDYADTDQENGRL
-1381 DAGTTVVT
+1381 EAGTAVVT

-1397 PSVDNY
+1397 PSVEDY
-1403 YKIRYVS
+1403 YKIRYIS

-1425 PDRWTGAQYS
+1425 PDRWTGAQYT

-1445 PLKKKTDY
+1445 PLKDKSDY

-1462 EKYLDKIWDAL
+1462 EKYLDKIWNAL

-1483 IGLKYYGI
+1483 VGLKYYGA

-1502 LDLTAADLPKDDNYS
+1502 FDLTAADLPKDDNYS

-1539 GASKCYDG
+1539 SASKCYDG

-1556 INGLADAD
+1556 ISGLTDAD

-1579 GTSENTYEIDW
+1579 GSSENTYEINW
-1590 GGVKEKNYRIVNEAL
+1590 GGVKEDNYRIVNEAL
-1605 GVLTVTPGSIILT
+1605 GTLTVTPGSIILT

-1628 KALKA
+1628 KDLKA
-1633 DGTGDSKVSVSGLPD
+1633 DGTGGSKVSVSGLPD

-1662 AGSSA
+1662 AGTSA
-1667 NVVNDDYVIKNA
+1667 NVVNDDYVIRDTKD
-1679 KGEDVTSRFTLTKK
+1679 KDVTSLFTLTKK
-1693 IDGILTVNK
+1693 IDGTLTVNK
-1702 APLMITTGSGSKA
+1702 APLTITTGNGSKA
-1715 YDGKALTVKDTE
+1715 YDGQALTVKDAE
-1727 VEGLVKGETL
+1727 VKGLVKGETL
-1737 TVTADGAQTEVG
+1737 TVTTDGSQTEVG

-1763 AENYNLTDNKGKL
+1763 AENYNITDNIGKL

-1790 SASKIYDGKAL
+1790 SASKTYDGKAL
-1801 KADGTGDNKV
+1801 KADGTGDKKV
-1811 VASGLPEGFTV
+1811 SASGLPEGFTV
-1822 EATASGSQTNAGSSR
+1822 EATASGSQTSAGSSR

-1847 NANGEDR
+1847 NAGGEDR
-1854 TSRFKNIATVDGT
+1854 TSRFNNIATVDGT
-1867 LTVNKAPLVITTGSG
+1867 LTVNKAPLVITTESG

-1894 DADVE
+1894 GADVS
-1899 GLVNEETVSVKADG
+1899 GLVNDEAVSVKADG

-1920 TYNTYRIDWK
+1920 SYNTYRIEWK
-1930 TADPDNYQIT
+1930 SADAGNYEIT
-1940 ENLGKLAVTENGA
+1940 ENLGLLSVTENGA
-1953 AVTLTAASGAKT
+1953 AVTLTAASGVKT

-1971 TKKSVSASGLPEGFT
+1971 TKKSVTAGGLPEGFT
-1986 VEATASGSQTDA
+1986 VEATARGSQTDA

-2014 EGLDRTKNFTNV
+2014 EGEDRTQNFTNV

-2035 NKATLTITTGSA
+2035 NKAILTITTGSA
-2047 SKEYDGEELTADK
+2047 SKEYDGEPLTEDK

-2095 AAKPGNYE
+2095 TAKQGNYE

-2109 TLAVTENTSEVT
+2109 TLAVTENTSEVILT
-2121 LAAASAEK
+2121 AASAEK

-2137 DHTVTADGLP
+2137 DNTVAADGLP
-2147 DGFTVAATA
+2147 EGFTIAATA
-2156 AGSQTDAGES
+2156 AGSQKDAGES

-2183 KTANFAHITKK
+2183 KTANFANITKK

-2203 AVTVHTGSAEK
+2203 TVTVHTGSAEK
-2214 AYDGTALTNEET
+2214 AYDGTALTNEEA

-2234 ESVAITA
+2234 ESVSITA
-2241 TGSVTEVGS
+2241 TGSITEVGTAD
-2250 KENTCDISWDGAK
+2250 NTCEITWDGAK

-2271 ELGTL
+2271 ELGAL
-2276 TVTENDAEI
+2276 TVTENDTEI
-2285 ILTAPSASKVYDGKA
+2285 TLIAPSASKVYDGKA
-2300 LKADGTDEGNK
+2300 LKADGTDEDNK
-2311 VIVSGLP
+2311 VIASGLP
-2318 EGFTVEATASGVRK
+2318 EGFTVEATATGVRK
-2332 NAGESKNAIEDGYV
+2332 NAGESKNTVDAGYI
-2346 IRDAEGKD
+2346 IRDAEGRN
-2354 KTKNFTNVV
+2354 KTKNFTNVM
-2363 TEDGTLTVIPK
+2363 TEDGTLTIIPK

-2386 YDGTDLTSSEVSVEG
+2386 YDGTDLVCREVSVEG
-2401 IVEGETFD
+2401 IVAGETFD
-2409 IAATGSIKEVGSKEN
+2409 IAATGSIKEVGTKEN

-2439 KEGNYTVIENL
+2439 KEGNYTVTENL
-2450 GTLTIADSDVDV
+2450 GTLTIVDSDVDV

-2469 SKTYDGTALKNSDVT
+2469 SKTYDGTALKNSDVI

-2497 TTGSRT
+2497 ATGSQKDV
-2503 HAGTAAN
+2503 GQSAN
-2510 VVNDGFVIRNADGED
+2510 VVDDGFVIRNADGKD

-2540 TVNPKQVTI
+2540 TVNPKQITI
-2549 RTGSAT
+2549 RTGSAS
-2555 KEYDGTRLTESSV
+2555 KEYDGTRLTESSA

-2580 LRADGKITNVGSTTN
+2580 LHADGKITNVGSTTN
-2595 TYTMEWAGNGS
+2595 TYTMEWAGAGA

-2612 NYIVAEDLGT
+2612 NYTVAEDLGT
-2622 LTITTSSAAVV
+2622 LTITTNSSAVI
-2633 LTAASGSKVYDGKD
+2633 LTAASANKVYDGSA
-2647 LTAPEVTATGLPEG
+2647 LTASEVTASGLPEG

-2673 DAGTAANTVGSKYV
+2673 DAGMAANTVGTKYV
-2687 IRDRAGEDRTSSFA
+2687 IRNNTGDDKTSSFT
-2701 NVSTADGL
+2701 NVSTVDGI

-2721 GSGTK
+2721 GSETK
-2726 EYDGTALTSDE
+2726 EYDGTAVTNDE
-2737 AEITGLVDG
+2737 AEITGLADG
-2746 ESASVKATGSQ
+2746 ESAKVKATGSQ

-2774 GLGLFIRPENYEIK
+2774 GLGLFIKPENYEIR
-2788 EELGKLKVA
+2788 EELGKLKVT
-2797 ESTSEITLTAAS
+2797 ENTSEITLTAAS
-2809 AEKKYDGKELTDAGV
+2809 AEKTYDGRELTDAGV
-2824 TAEGLPEGFTV
+2824 AAAGLPEGFTV

-2841 SQTEAGSS
+2841 TQTEAGSS
-2849 ANTVNSGYLILN
+2849 ANKVNSGYLILN

-2876 VDGTLTVN
+2876 ADGTLTVN

-2891 SASDEK
+2891 SASAEK
-2897 TYDGAALTNGEVAIG
+2897 VYDGAALTNGEVAIG
-2912 GDGFVD
+2912 DDGFAD

-2950 NNYEITEKEGDL
+2950 DNYEITEKEGDL
-2962 KVTAVADKVT
+2962 TVTAVEDKVT

-2984 DGREKT
+2984 DGRAKK

-3000 GLYTGADFTFSGN
+3000 GLYTRTDFTFSGN

-3024 EMKLSPEDFSN
+3024 EMELSPADFTN
-3035 ISKNFTDVEFVIRDG
+3035 NSKNFTDVEFVITDG

-3056 RDVTLRSADDSKEYD
+3056 RDVTLRSANGSKEYD

-3078 EITVGGDGFANG
+3078 EITVGGDGFADG
-3090 EGASFIVTGVQK
+3090 EGVSYIVTGVQK
-3102 IVGASNNEFTYALN
+3102 IVGASENAFTYALN

-3122 NYNISTSFGAL
+3122 NYNISTLFGAL
-3133 TVYGRADNA
+3133 TVYGRADDA

-3156 YDGKEHSVSG
+3156 YDGNEHSVSG
-3166 LVGADEDGTVK
+3166 LVGASEDGSVK
-3177 VTAGGHEYRIT
+3177 VTAGGHDYRIT

-3195 GTNAGE
+3195 GTNSGE

-3206 TGDLAVKDEDGNDV
+3206 TGDLSVKDEDGNDV

-3228 NPGTLE
+3228 IPGSLE
-3234 ITKRRVILTS
+3234 ITKRRVVLTS

-3256 TNDTIEVT
+3256 TDDTVEVT

-3270 GEGASYSVTGSQA
+3270 GEGASYSVTGSQS
-3283 LTGFCANIFTY
+3283 LTGFSANTFTY
-3294 LLNEGTEAGNYDIKT
+3294 SLNEGTEAGNYDIKT
-3309 VFGQLTITSRDAKYG
+3309 VFGQLTVTSRDAKYG

-3329 ASFSDMYDGTDKT
+3329 ASFSDMYDGTDKKV
-3342 AEGFV
+3342 EGFV

-3364 ASRTERHAGTYSVT
+3364 AGRTERHAGTYNVT
-3378 VTGEPV
+3378 VKGEPV
-3384 VLDAKGNDVTDQFIV
+3384 VLDSNGNDVSDQFIV

-3417 GNGKKLYDGD
+3417 GSGEKLYDGD
-3427 ALTNDEITV
+3427 ALTNDEV
-3436 TGDGFAE
+3436 KVSGDGFAD
-3443 GEGASYTVA
+3443 GEGAAYAVA

-3465 TYDLNEGTS
+3465 TYTFNEGTS

-3481 PVYGMLDVTSR
+3481 PVYGMLNVKGR

-3507 NAKYDGERH
+3507 NAKYDGEKH
-3516 SVSGLVGAAEDGSVA
+3516 NVSGLAGAGEDGNVT
-3531 VKADGHTYKVSGLTA
+3531 VKAGGHTYKVSGLMA
-3546 SAAGTDAGTYPVNI
+3546 SAFGTHAGTYPVNI
-3560 VGTASVTDESGN
+3560 TGTPSVTDESGN
-3572 DVTDQFAVSLVPGS
+3572 DVTEQFAVHLEKGS
-3586 LSISKRA
+3586 LDITKRT
-3593 VRLVSASAT
+3593 VRMVSASASR
-3602 KEYDG
+3602 EYDG
-3607 EALTAK
+3607 TALTAN
-3613 EVSVEGDGFAEG
+3613 EVTVEGDGFAKG
-3625 EGASYSVTGRQKLVG
+3625 EGASYNVTGKQKLTG
-3640 SSANTFTYTLRSGT
+3640 SSANTFTYALKDGTRSS
-3654 KTGNYDIT
+3654 NYDIT
-3662 TAEGQLTVTN
+3662 TAEGQLTVLN
-3672 RDAKYEISVK
+3672 RNAKYEISVK
-3682 SNDASYTY
+3682 AEDASFPY
-3690 DGKEKTASGLEGGN
+3690 DGTEKSVKGVETLEFT
-3704 KEGVVTITAGGNTYT
+3704 VGGNTYT

-3739 TGTPVVKDADG
+3739 TGTA
-3750 NDVTDQFA
+3750 
-3758 ISPIAGT
+3758 
-3765 LTITKRSVTLTS
+3765 
-3777 PSDEK
+3777 
-3782 EYDGKVLRSGKIKVT
+3782 
-3797 GDGFAEG
+3797 
-3804 EGAEYNVTGERTLPG
+3804 
-3819 TSVNTFTYTLNDGT
+3819 
-3833 KAENYDIT
+3833 
-3841 VKTGQLIV
+3841 
-3849 YDRDEERKFEVTLEA
+3849 
-3864 NSGSAKYDGEAH
+3864 
-3876 TVEGFRK
+3876 
-3883 TTFTIGGVEYKVS
+3883 
-3896 GLNAKVTATDAG
+3896 
-3908 TYPVAVNGSAI
+3908 
-3919 VTDADGNDVTK
+3919 
-3930 QFKVK
+3930 
-3935 VTGAELTIGKR
+3935 
-3946 NVTMTS
+3946 
-3952 GSASHAYN
+3952 
-3960 GKALTN
+3960 
-3966 DEVEVTGDGFIEG
+3966 
-3979 EGAAYNVTGSRKLVG
+3979 
-3994 ISENTFTYTLNE
+3994 
-4006 GTKADN
+4006 
-4012 YDIKTV
+4012 
-4018 FGNLTILNRDAKY
+4018 
-4031 EITLKPVSG
+4031 
-4040 SAMYDGKEHSVEGFE
+4040 
-4055 TLEFTFDGS
+4055 
-4064 DYTVEGMTA
+4064 
-4073 GASAT
+4073 
-4078 DAGSYTIN
+4078 
-4086 ATGTALVRDESGNDV
+4086 
-4101 TDQFSVSSETGKLV
+4101 
-4115 IEKRSV
+4115 
-4121 FLTSGSS
+4121 
-4128 EKTYDGDALTNDE
+4128 
-4141 ITVTGDGFAKGEG
+4141 
-4154 ASYDVTGSRL
+4154 
-4164 LPGADK
+4164 
-4170 NTFTYTLN
+4170 
-4178 EGTKADNYSIRRVF
+4178 
-4192 GSLTVLNRAG
+4192 
-4202 EEKYEVTITAK
+4202 
-4213 SGNAKYD
+4213 
-4220 GERHSVSGL
+4220 
-4229 VGADE
+4229 
-4234 DGNVKVTAG
+4234 
-4243 GHTYTVS
+4243 
-4250 GLTASAFGTNAGTY
+4250 
-4264 PVNIVGTASVTDENG
+4264 
-4279 NDVTDQFRVH
+4279 
-4289 LTSGSLEIAKR
+4289 
-4300 TVRMVSASATKEYD
+4300 
-4314 GTALTANK
+4314 
-4322 VTVEG
+4322 
-4327 DGFAKGEG
+4327 
-4335 AAYSVTGR
+4335 
-4343 QKLVG
+4343 
-4348 SSANTFTYALNEGT
+4348 
-4362 RSANY
+4362 
-4367 DITTAEGQLTVTNRD
+4367 
-4382 AKYEISV
+4382 
-4389 KSNDASYTYDGKEK
+4389 
-4403 TASGLE
+4403 
-4409 GQNEEG
+4409 
-4415 VVTITAGGNTY
+4415 
-4426 TIEGLTAEVKAT
+4426 
-4438 DAGTY
+4438 
-4443 TSVAAGTPVVKDAD
+4443 VVKDAD

-4475 ITKRSV
+4475 ITKRNV
-4481 TLTSPS
+4481 ILTSPS
-4487 DEKEYDGKV
+4487 DEKEYDGKT
-4496 LRNDKIKVTGDG
+4496 LRNDKIEVTGDG
-4508 FAKDEGAAYNV
+4508 FAKGEGASYNV

-4528 SVNTFTYTLNAG
+4528 SVNSFTYTLNAG

-4545 YDITVKTGQL
+4545 YDISVKTGQL

-4560 DEDRKFEITLEAN
+4560 DEEKKFEVTLEAN
-4573 SGSAKY
+4573 SGNAKY
-4579 DGEAHTVE
+4579 DGKVHTVE
-4587 GFRKT
+4587 GFKQT
-4592 TFTIGGVEYKVS
+4592 SFTIGGVEYTVS

-4612 TDAGTYPVEITGSA
+4612 ADAGTYPAEISGSA
-4626 VVTDAEGNDVTKQFK
+4626 IVTDAKGNDVTSQFK
-4641 VNVTGAELTI
+4641 VNVRAGELTI
-4651 AKRSITM
+4651 AKRSVTM
-4658 TSGSASHAYNGKALT
+4658 TSRSASHAYNGKVLT
-4673 NDEVKVTGDGFIEG
+4673 NDEIEVTGDGFVEG
-4687 EGAEYNVT
+4687 EGATYNVT
-4695 GSRMLVGVS
+4695 GSRELVGTS
-4704 DNTFTYK
+4704 DNTFTYT

-4736 AKYVLTLTPNGDQ
+4736 AKYVLTLTPNGDE
-4749 VLYDSKE
+4749 VLYDEKE

-4764 TTVTIEGETYEV
+4764 TTVTIDGEDYEV
-4776 SGLTARAAATD
+4776 SGLTARAAGTD

-4793 SVTGKAIVTDA
+4793 SVTGKASVTDA
-4804 SGNDVT
+4804 KGNDVT
-4810 DQFQVTVNDAAL
+4810 DQFQVVVNDAAL

-4834 DESREYNGK
+4834 DETREYNGK
-4843 PLTGTGEVEI
+4843 PLTGKGEVEI

-4876 ASVNTFDWSF
+4876 ATVNTFDWSF
-4886 SEGTKPDNY
+4886 SEGTKSVNY
-4895 IVDVEYGLLSIV
+4895 IVDVEYGLLSVV

-4915 QMHAKSDKVEYD
+4915 EMHANSDTVEYD
-4927 GKEHSVTGFE
+4927 GSEHSVTGFE
-4937 TYEFEIDGSR
+4937 TNEFEIDDSK

-4952 VDSEAIGTEAGVYGT
+4952 VDSEATGTEAGVYGT
-4967 RVYGSAIVTD
+4967 EVYGSAIVTD
-4977 EEGNDV
+4977 EEGNNV

-4991 VSGTLT
+4991 IRGTLT
-4997 ITETRSDNGNENGSF
+4997 ITKSESETPDENGIG
-5012 NGIVP
+5012 NNIV
-5017 DDNNGSNGNGPDNG
+5017 DDGGDSIDSGDDNGPDGG
-5031 NTGNAGNNG
+5031 NTGNTGNNE
-5040 AGNGNGNEG
+5040 AGNGGNSGAESGNEG
-5049 GSGSEGGNINENE
+5049 GSGTEDEGIKESK

-5094 RVRNKD
+5094 CVRNKD
-5100 DENENKEQAEAAE
+5100 DEESKEQTAAE
-5113 QKSSADD
+5113 EQKDSSADD
-5120 GQNKKY
+5120 DQNKKY
-5126 QKRKLAVVAAVV
+5126 QKRKLAVAAAIVLAVV
-5138 LAIASVIA
+5138 SVIV
-5146 FFITEDLTNTMAYV
+5146 FFITEDLTNTMAFV
-5160 DRYTWIMAAML
+5160 DKYTWIMAAML

-5188 NEPEDHDK
+5188 DEPEDHDEM
-5196 TEGVEVPE
+5196 EGEEVPE
-5204 A
+5204 V